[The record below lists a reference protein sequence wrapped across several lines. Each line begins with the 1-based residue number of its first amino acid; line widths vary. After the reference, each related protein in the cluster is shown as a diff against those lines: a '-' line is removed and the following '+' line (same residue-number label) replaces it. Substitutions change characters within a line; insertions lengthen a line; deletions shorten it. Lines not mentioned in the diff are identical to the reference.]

1 MKKDIK
7 AIKVTDVAIAI
18 VPRSDEKTGQDL
30 WDTYLINLRDEVLEN
45 VIISSKGYGQLDG
58 REKVTTTLRHF
69 FDSVPPQSAVQVEPI
84 QRELFELANE
94 YWVSFNLGKD
104 MLDKKFVFV
113 AGSITKD
120 FLRKLPV
127 LDKPGVMIV

>member
-18 VPRSDEKTGQDL
+18 VPRSDEKTGEEL
-30 WDTYLINLRDEVLEN
+30 WDTYLINLRDEALEN
-45 VIISSKGYGQLDG
+45 VIISSKGYGQLEG
-58 REKVTTTLRHF
+58 RDKVTTTLRHF
-69 FDSVPPQSAVQVEPI
+69 FEVVQPRSAVKVEPI

-94 YWVSFNLGKD
+94 YWVSFNLGED

-113 AGSITKD
+113 AGSITPD
-120 FLRKLPV
+120 FLRRLPI